1 MADNTKIEWAD
12 ATWNPLR
19 AVTADG
25 KKGWHCEHVSE
36 GCRNCYAET
45 FNERRL
51 GTGLPY
57 KPGHRG
63 GVQHILDEKLLLA
76 PLRRRKP
83 TRYFLSS
90 MTDVFGGWVSQHH
103 LDRIFAVMAL
113 APQHTFMVLTKRP
126 ERMRDYF
133 RDIGG
138 TTRAD
143 WIFSAMGRQLNV
155 SRFKYPVWP
164 LPNVWLGTSVED
176 QRAADER
183 IPHLLATPAAVRFL
197 SCEPLLG
204 PVDLN
209 RIHEV
214 HDDGLMHVWESCL
227 TGKRFSIWA
236 GDEEDP
242 MIPGF
247 PKIDWVIAGGESGPG
262 ARPMHPDWARSL
274 RDQCA
279 AAGVAFHFKQWG
291 EWAAL
296 DGFHGV
302 NPQGDVGQFTP
313 DGQWQHR
320 IWEKGNQA
328 MHRIGKARAGRLLD
342 GRTHDEFPGT
352 ASTAVAVIKPEEVP
366 Y

>member
-1 MADNTKIEWAD
+1 MADQTNIEWAD
-12 ATWNPLR
+12 ATCNPLR

-45 FNERRL
+45 FNVKRL
-51 GTGLPY
+51 GTGLPF
-57 KPGHRG
+57 KPGNRDQ
-63 GVQHILDEKLLLA
+63 VQHILDEKLLLA

-90 MTDVFGGWVSQHH
+90 MTDVFGAWVPDKH

-126 ERMRDYF
+126 ERMRDYLV
-133 RDIGG
+133 RDDRVGEWLDLMDEIDGQRG
-138 TTRAD
+138 SGL
-143 WIFSAMGRQLNV
+143 F
-155 SRFKYPVWP
+155 SRFP

-204 PVDLN
+204 PVSLTNMDINGHIASRRLGHIGGYWIN
-209 RIHEV
+209 ALSGKN
-214 HDDGLMHVWESCL
+214 DDMGRPCPDVPS
-227 TGKRFSIWA
+227 
-236 GDEEDP
+236 
-242 MIPGF
+242 
-247 PKIDWVIAGGESGPG
+247 IDWIIAGGESGSG

-291 EWAAL
+291 EWGRVADQRPAPDYL
-296 DGFHGV
+296 
-302 NPQGDVGQFTP
+302 PQDANTLT
-313 DGQWQHR
+313 R
-320 IWEKGNQA
+320 C
-328 MHRIGKARAGRLLD
+328 GKARAGRLLD
-342 GRTHDEFPGT
+342 GRTHDEFPGGPATT
-352 ASTAVAVIKPEEVP
+352 AAPITDKEVP

>member
-1 MADNTKIEWAD
+1 MADQTNIEWAD

-19 AVTADG
+19 AVTSDG

-45 FNERRL
+45 FNVKRL
-51 GTGLPY
+51 GTGLPF

-63 GVQHILDEKLLLA
+63 DVQHILDEKLLLA

-90 MTDVFGGWVSQHH
+90 MTDVFGAWVPDEH

-126 ERMRDYF
+126 ERLREYLTHFLRMAQIGQAVDYTIRTAELWKRGPYERGMAALGKF
-133 RDIGG
+133 R
-138 TTRAD
+138 
-143 WIFSAMGRQLNV
+143 V
-155 SRFKYPVWP
+155 SERWP

-204 PVDLN
+204 PVDL
-209 RIHEV
+209 RWIAEP
-214 HDDGLMHVWESCL
+214 
-227 TGKRFSIWA
+227 
-236 GDEEDP
+236 DEEKDGVIDALLGCNWIDGMGRGEAFHP
-242 MIPGF
+242 VRPGHEGRQMTRYVCSSEADILANR
-247 PKIDWVIAGGESGPG
+247 KLHWVIAGGESGPG
-262 ARPMHPDWARSL
+262 ARDWPGLDDACRSL

-279 AAGVAFHFKQWG
+279 SAGVAFFQKQM
-291 EWAAL
+291 A
-296 DGFHGV
+296 GV
-302 NPQGDVGQFTP
+302 RKPLRPIP
-313 DGQWQHR
+313 DD
-320 IWEKGNQA
+320 
-328 MHRIGKARAGRLLD
+328 LLV
-342 GRTHDEFPGT
+342 REFPN
-352 ASTAVAVIKPEEVP
+352 AAR
-366 Y
+366 